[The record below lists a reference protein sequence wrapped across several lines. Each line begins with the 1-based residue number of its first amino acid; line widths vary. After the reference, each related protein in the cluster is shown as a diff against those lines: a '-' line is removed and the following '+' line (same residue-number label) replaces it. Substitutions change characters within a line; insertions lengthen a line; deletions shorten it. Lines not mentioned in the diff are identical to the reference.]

1 VNGAVLRSVRV
12 VSALLVLV
20 SVVVVFPDR
29 NYSLGSVLAATTG
42 SSPCEQTVSSDAG
55 VTVTYTGGKCVIQFT
70 STSAAIDW
78 TSPTGITSV
87 ELLVVGGGGGGGSR
101 HAGGGGGGG
110 VSNETITITAATQYT
125 VTVGAGGAGGTA
137 GGDGSTGGQSNFK
150 QGATTIGYADGGEGG
165 TRSLTPSGGRN
176 GLSTSSP
183 TSRNLGGVG
192 SNACTFGWCGGG
204 GAGAGGVGQDGDAS
218 DNNAAGG
225 GGAGISSSISGSSR
239 AYGGGGGGSSGGGDP
254 TSGSGS
260 PGGSGTDGGGS
271 GGTTSSNS
279 CAGAGLFGAT
289 TGQNGTANSGGG
301 GGGGGFWNGNA
312 DVSFNESN
320 CRISASGGAGGSGIV
335 IVSYAPA
342 KPDAP
347 TSLVATAGNAQV
359 SLSWT
364 APASSGAAAITD
376 YVVEYQPSGGSW
388 TTFSDGTS
396 TSTSATVTGLTNG
409 TSYNF
414 RVAATS
420 AAGTGTTSSTATAT
434 PSASSPGSRT
444 GLAGTGGASQVA
456 LTWTVP
462 ASNGGSA
469 ITDYVVEYQP
479 SGGSWTTFADGTS
492 TSTSATVT
500 GLTNGTSYSFRVS
513 AVNSAGTASASSSVT
528 VTAGALPG
536 APTTV
541 RVLAGA
547 RQISASWT
555 APANNGGSDIS
566 DYVVQYCTGGSC
578 TTFSDGTSTTTSA
591 VITGLTN
598 GTAYTVKV
606 AAVTAVGQGDYST
619 ASASATP
626 SATLTF
632 EATTAAKVSLGSL
645 ATRSQCQPLTKQG
658 VGPYTYSGTDSNGL
672 AYSYVS
678 NRNETSIETL
688 RASKEVSGATLSSAT
703 RTTGVSY
710 TDGNSVTKTGVLRLT
725 SSGSVSAHNNTCI
738 YGGSSVA
745 AYGSVFGPEVYTAP
759 FSATSGQS
767 VSVLWAAA
775 GGGDDYEVYA
785 FLVRMGGGAAATYGY
800 GTSVDHSL
808 LLYSRGVTQAWTTAS
823 GDIPS
828 DGVYRFRFVNGS
840 FDYTGGKVLGANMYI
855 DPATVVGDTNTIT
868 FGTLSDRISSGSNQ
882 TFSISASATSGGAVN
897 FTSSTTPKCTVG
909 ASTTSAGT
917 STATVTVLASQTGL
931 CTINADSA
939 ATGSYATA
947 QTVSRSFTILAAA
960 TAPSNSGGTGHTGTV
975 ALGSTLTVAEG
986 SWADGGSVITGTTYQ
1001 WQRSANNSTWT
1012 SISGETGSTYELTT
1026 SDVSNYVRVTVTKT
1040 NSVGSTTANGTATG
1054 VVPDTRLSNLA
1065 VSVGTLSPTF
1075 SAGTFTYSSDAS
1087 SSDST
1092 ITVTP
1097 TASSGSATIT
1107 VNGTSTSS
1115 GSGRS
1120 VNLVDGSNTITIV
1133 VTTSSVTTTTTLTVT
1148 KAAGP
1153 EVAAPSAPT
1162 FASNTSGQDPGNFVI
1177 SNFDASATLSVS
1189 IGFVDPPSGTSFALP
1204 VTTGLTA
1211 GSGYTLSGNKTQIT
1225 FTGTQANANA
1235 ALAAMTVS
1243 TGSSTGN
1250 VVMRVSASVDRANT
1264 YYNPINGNYYEYFP
1278 TSVYAWHTADTSQS
1292 AFHLAETKTLYGVTG
1307 YLATITTAQE
1317 QKFIYENFPYNDIWI
1332 GATDDFEV
1340 LNARCSGT
1348 AGWSNFANQ
1357 AAAEGKWYW
1366 VSGPA
1371 SEKCKEFWR
1380 GATSSGLW
1388 IKDSDGTTQDRTSG
1402 NVATSRYENW
1412 CNGNSSPYTLT
1423 SGRSMGEP
1431 NNFHGNEQFAVEK
1444 SNGATCWNDWGEKSS
1459 GQTPYLVEYS
1469 GSFSASS
1476 SATAT
1481 VTGVVDVLSPEFST
1495 ETTRTSNGGPYTFT
1509 VTFGVAV
1516 SGVASADFEDA
1527 GSGSSCTYSVTAVS
1541 TTVYTLTASSCFAG
1555 LAEGTV
1561 IPRFK
1566 ANGATRADG
1575 VNTNT
1580 GPLSAVTS
1588 TVTVT
1593 RDTTAPTVTS
1603 FSSTTSNGSYRATQ
1617 SVNITATTSESVQSG
1632 NTITVTLDT
1641 GATVTLT
1648 AASAGTSLIGT
1659 YIVAADQNSPD
1670 LTVSSFIIGTV
1681 ADTAGNAMT
1690 LTTVPSGVNNIAG
1703 VKAIVIDTTAPAAI
1717 GIPDL
1722 DVSSDTGASSSDNV
1736 TTDNT
1741 PTINVSVTALE
1752 VGATGTVKATKVGS
1766 SNVTCTLA
1774 AGVCTLGALAEG
1786 TWTIVSFQTDAA
1798 GNVSADSAPLSV
1810 TIDRTAP
1817 TTVTLARSSATS
1829 SVASISY
1836 TVTGSEGLDCA
1847 TLSTTATA
1855 ISGTDFV
1862 LTAGLSA
1869 ISSIVQTSSTVCTVN
1884 ATSTATAGGGAVTS
1898 TLTAS
1903 GTFSVADTAG
1913 NARTVLAG
1921 SPQSITVTVPA
1932 PPSVGTTTTT
1942 STTTTSTTTTT
1953 VAPSTTVTPTTAA
1966 TTTTTVVRRARRT
1979 TTTSVRAVVVTTTT
1993 SPVSVTTTTVR
2004 RVVAPT
2010 TSVRVISGTTT
2021 TSSTV
2026 QLVTP
2031 TTSVRVIVG
2040 TTTTTVDS
2048 PIVAPST
2055 TLPLTREVTSREI
2068 QEVIDSGKSNVQ
2080 DLSFPV
2086 FVDSQLPN
2094 PEPSNPLVIQ
2104 TDSAVRL
2111 DIITVNDQVV
2121 QLQDTEGFRL
2131 SVSATDSQGI
2141 LSRVNTRGAI
2151 VVERENSITVTG
2163 EGFKPGSDV
2172 VAWLFSE
2179 PRRLG
2184 VIRVAGDGSFEASLP
2199 INSDVPQGDH
2209 TAQVNGVTSS
2219 GDMRS
2224 LNLAVEVI
2232 AAKETS
2238 VNPVVTDTTI
2248 DPLIVAA
2255 SGPRS
2260 DTSARVAI
2268 LVLGLVIGAAL
2279 MWFLLARRRRRD
2291 ESPAQ

>member
-1 VNGAVLRSVRV
+1 MNGAVVRSLRV
-12 VSALLVLV
+12 VSTLLVLV
-20 SVVVVFPDR
+20 SVAIVFPDR
-29 NYSLGSVLAATTG
+29 NFSLSSANAATTG
-42 SSPCEQTVSSDAG
+42 SAPCVQTVSSDTG
-55 VTVTYTGGKCVIQFT
+55 VAVSYTGGKCVVQFT
-70 STSAAIDW
+70 STSASIDW
-78 TSPTGITSV
+78 TSPTGVTSIN
-87 ELLVVGGGGGGGSR
+87 LLVVGGGGGGGSR

-110 VSNETITITAATQYT
+110 VSDGTVTISPATQYR
-125 VTVGAGGAGGTA
+125 VTVGAGGTGGTA
-137 GGDGSTGGQSNFK
+137 GLNGSEGSQSSFK
-150 QGATTIGYADGGEGG
+150 QGATPIAYGDGGEGG
-165 TRSLTPSGGRN
+165 GRSLTPSGGRN
-176 GLSTSSP
+176 GLSSSSP
-183 TSRNLGGVG
+183 SSRNLGGTG
-192 SNACTFGWCGGG
+192 SDACTMGWCGGG
-204 GAGAGGVGQDGDAS
+204 GAGAVGAGQAGDAS
-218 DNNAAGG
+218 DNNKAGDG
-225 GGAGISSSISGSSR
+225 GSGVVSSISGSSR
-239 AYGGGGGGSSGGGDP
+239 TYGGGGGGSSG
-254 TSGSGS
+254 SGSTNTDPGS
-260 PGGSGTDGGGS
+260 PGGSGADGGGA
-271 GGTTSSNS
+271 GGTASLNS
-279 CAGAGLFGAT
+279 CAGSGLYGAT
-289 TGQNGTANSGGG
+289 TGQNGTVNSGGG
-301 GGGGGFWNGNA
+301 GGGGGYWNGNVDA
-312 DVSFNESN
+312 GVRFDESN

-335 IVSYAPA
+335 IVSYTPV

-347 TSLVATAGNAQV
+347 TSLLATAGNAQV

-364 APASSGAAAITD
+364 APVSSGAADITD

-396 TSTSATVTGLTNG
+396 TTTSATVTGLTNG
-409 TSYNF
+409 TAYDF
-414 RVAATS
+414 RVSATS
-420 AAGTGTTSSTATAT
+420 AAGTGNASSTATAT
-434 PSASSPGSRT
+434 PSASSPGSPT
-444 GLAGTGGASQVA
+444 ELAGTGGASQVA

-513 AVNSAGTASASSSVT
+513 AVNSAGTGSASSSVT

-578 TTFSDGTSTTTSA
+578 TTFSDGTSTTASA

-632 EATTAAKVSLGSL
+632 EATAAARVTLGAL

-658 VGPYTYSGTDSNGL
+658 VGPYTYSGTDSNGV
-672 AYSYVS
+672 AYSYQS
-678 NRNETSIETL
+678 NRNESGVTL
-688 RASKEVSGATLSSAT
+688 RASKEVSSSSL
-703 RTTGVSY
+703 TTSRDPNASY
-710 TDGNSVTKTGVLRLT
+710 SGRSGVLQLT
-725 SSGSVSAHNNTCI
+725 SSGTITFTNSCSYSGSNVSV
-738 YGGSSVA
+738 
-745 AYGSVFGPEVYTAP
+745 YGSVFGPEVYTAP

-767 VSVLWAAA
+767 VSVSWAAA

-785 FLVRMGGGAAATYGY
+785 FLVRVGGGAAATYEY
-800 GTSVDHSL
+800 GSSADHSL

-828 DGVYRFRFVNGS
+828 DGVYRFRFVNGT
-840 FDYTGGKVLGANMYI
+840 FDYTGYKGVGATMYI

-868 FGTLSDRISSGSNQ
+868 FGTLSDRISSGSDQ

-909 ASTTSAGT
+909 ASTTSGGS
-917 STATVTVLASQTGL
+917 STATLTVLASQTGL

-939 ATGSYATA
+939 ATGNYATA
-947 QTVSRSFTILAAA
+947 QTLARSFTILASA
-960 TAPSNSGGTGHTGTV
+960 TAPSNSGGTGHTGTA
-975 ALGSTLTVAEG
+975 ALGSILTVAEG
-986 SWADGGSVITGTTYQ
+986 SWADGGSAITGTTYL

-1012 SISGETGSTYELTT
+1012 SISGATSSTYELTT
-1026 SDVSNYVRVTVTKT
+1026 SDVANYVRVTVTKT

-1054 VVPDTRLSNLA
+1054 VIPDTRLSNLA

-1075 SAGTFTYSSDAS
+1075 AAGTFTYSSDAS

-1107 VNGTSTSS
+1107 VNGTSTLS

-1120 VNLVDGSNTITIV
+1120 VNLEDGTNTITIV
-1133 VTTSSVTTTTTLTVT
+1133 VTTASVTTTTTLTVT
-1148 KAAGP
+1148 RAAGP
-1153 EVAAPSAPT
+1153 VVTAPSAPT

-1177 SNFDASATLSVS
+1177 SNFDPSATLSVS
-1189 IGFVDPPSGTSFALP
+1189 IGFVDPPSGTSFVLP
-1204 VTTGLTA
+1204 VTTGLTP
-1211 GSGYTLSGNKTQIT
+1211 GTGYSFSGNLTQMT
-1225 FTGTQANANA
+1225 FTGNQANANA

-1250 VVMRVSASVDRANT
+1250 VVMRVTAAVDRANT
-1264 YYNPINGNYYEYFP
+1264 YYNPINGNYYEVV
-1278 TSVYAWHTADTSQS
+1278 TRASTYAWSATAGGS
-1292 AFHLAETKTLYGVTG
+1292 AFDLAETRTLYGVTG
-1307 YLATITTAQE
+1307 YLATITSAQE
-1317 QKFIYENFPYNDIWI
+1317 QKFVYDNISGDNIWL
-1332 GATDDFEV
+1332 GATDDFE
-1340 LNARCSGT
+1340 LINLRCGANT
-1348 AGWSNFANQ
+1348 FANQ
-1357 AAAEGKWYW
+1357 SASEGNWYW
-1366 VSGPA
+1366 VSGPVG
-1371 SEKCKEFWR
+1371 EKCTKFWQ
-1380 GATSSGLW
+1380 GNTGVTQYWINSSTGN
-1388 IKDSDGTTQDRTSG
+1388 TQTRDSG
-1402 NVATSRYENW
+1402 NVSTSRYENW
-1412 CNGNSSPYTLT
+1412 CTGNATPFTLT
-1423 SGRSMGEP
+1423 AGRSMGEP
-1431 NNFHGNEQFAVEK
+1431 NDAGAEHYLLEK
-1444 SNGATCWNDWGEKSS
+1444 WNGARCWNDWGRKDS
-1459 GQTPYLVEYS
+1459 GVQSFYLVEYS
-1469 GSFSASS
+1469 GSFSGSS

-1495 ETTRTSNGGPYTFT
+1495 ETTRISSGGPYTFT

-1555 LAEGTV
+1555 SAEGTV

-1580 GPLSAVTS
+1580 GPLAAVTS

-1648 AASAGTSLIGT
+1648 AASAGTSLTGT
-1659 YIVAADQNSPD
+1659 YTVAAGDNSAD
-1670 LTVSSFIIGTV
+1670 LNVSSFTVGTV
-1681 ADTAGNAMT
+1681 ADTTGNAMT
-1690 LTTVPSGVNNIAG
+1690 STTVPSGVNNIAG

-1752 VGATGTVKATKVGS
+1752 VGATGTVRATKVGS
-1766 SNVTCTLA
+1766 SNVTCTLV
-1774 AGVCTLGALAEG
+1774 AGVCTLGTLAEG

-1810 TIDRTAP
+1810 TIDRIAP
-1817 TTVTLARSSATS
+1817 TTVALARSSATS

-1869 ISSIVQTSSTVCTVN
+1869 ITSIVQTSSTVCTVN

-1913 NARTVLAG
+1913 NAKTTLTG
-1921 SPQSITVTVPA
+1921 SPQSITVAVPA

-1966 TTTTTVVRRARRT
+1966 TTTTTVVRRVRRT

-1993 SPVSVTTTTVR
+1993 SPMSVTTTTVR

-2026 QLVTP
+2026 QLVAP

-2068 QEVIDSGKSNVQ
+2068 QEAIDSGNSNVQ
-2080 DLSFPV
+2080 DLSLPV
-2086 FVDSQLPN
+2086 FVESQLPN
-2094 PEPSNPLVIQ
+2094 PEPGNPLVIQ
-2104 TDSAVRL
+2104 TESAVQL

-2121 QLQDTEGFRL
+2121 QLQDTDGFRL

-2209 TAQVNGVTSS
+2209 TAQVNGMIPS

-2232 AAKETS
+2232 DAKETS

-2255 SGPRS
+2255 SGPRN

-2291 ESPAQ
+2291 EPPVQ